1 MSFLWGMTGAI
12 IVFVFQGPVGD
23 YVLDGLKWFFD
34 LFVGEVIFTLDGLKE
49 LLCQASSRCRNNW

>member
-1 MSFLWGMTGAI
+1 MSGAI
-12 IVFVFQGPVGD
+12 IVYIFQGPVGD
-23 YVLDGLKWFFD
+23 FVLDGLKWFFD